1 MSEFTPFSAMIGGM
15 LIGGSAALLLLLIG
29 RIAGITGIIGG
40 ILQPA
45 RGELGW
51 RLAFVAGLLMAPVI
65 HTGAGGALP
74 PVEITSSTSLLILA
88 GVLVGVGTRLSQGCT
103 SGHGVCGIGRGS
115 PRSVAATAVF
125 VTTAVLTVF
134 VTRHVAG
141 M

>member
-88 GVLVGVGTRLSQGCT
+88 GVLVGVVGNVGTVGSQ
-103 SGHGVCGIGRGS
+103 SIEQRVYD
-115 PRSVAATAVF
+115 VF
-125 VTTAVLTVF
+125 EQITVF
-134 VTRHVAG
+134 CGNAG
-141 M
+141 PSE